1 MKNKFEIIKCD
12 GLYCVFNN
20 DVIVSAFEDIKE
32 AKEAVK
38 EYKNKKNMKRKK
50 YYSEDED
57 GKIFFSGI
65 IVEELDNGGVII
77 SNECEISCD
86 DENFPEPEVGDI
98 LNLYEMPFDRNG
110 CHATGAAIFDGE
122 MFVDEYEGDM

>member
-20 DVIVSAFEDIKE
+20 DVIVSVFEDIKE

-38 EYKNKKNMKRKK
+38 EYKNKKKK

-57 GKIFFSGI
+57 GKIFFCGI
-65 IVEELDNGGVII
+65 IAEELDNGVII

-98 LNLYEMPFDRNG
+98 LNLYDMPFDRNG
-110 CHATGAAIFDGE
+110 HHATGAAIFDGE